1 MTRQMYTIDHVFGIS
16 RDLPLNYVAR
26 HSADDELVANLTR
39 DKHVVIYGSSK
50 QGKTCLRKHCLK
62 EEDYITVQCSNKWTI
77 AELHSNILKR
87 AGYEIELS
95 NKKSITGKNK
105 INASLGVKTPLL
117 SAKIGGEGGTEESSE
132 VEKKELELDPED
144 ANDIIGALQ
153 EIGFSKY
160 IVLEDF
166 HYLTQ
171 ECQRD
176 FAIAL
181 KAFHEKSALCFLIV
195 GVWLE
200 ENRLV
205 VYNGDLTGR
214 IVAINADKWT
224 NEELSKVID
233 LGAELLNVQ
242 FTDDT
247 KRSLISGA
255 NESVYIVQEACRQ
268 ICIQSGV
275 TKTSDTPR
283 QIGQNVDV
291 RSIITAVVNQQNA
304 RYLSFVTQFA
314 EGFQQTRLEMYKWIL
329 YPILRSE
336 SQALEQGL
344 RYSVI
349 RRLLEENHPLGEKLN
364 LGNLTQALL
373 STASLQVSKGIT
385 PIILDYDQ
393 TNRKLNIVDR
403 GFLLWLEHEDK
414 QELLEEVGLPSQN
427 DTQIRLPVEIKKLES
442 PD

>member
-181 KAFHEKSALCFLIV
+181 KAFHEKSTLCFLIV

-214 IVAINADKWT
+214 IVAINA
-224 NEELSKVID
+224 SY
-233 LGAELLNVQ
+233 
-242 FTDDT
+242 
-247 KRSLISGA
+247 KRRAG
-255 NESVYIVQEACRQ
+255 
-268 ICIQSGV
+268 
-275 TKTSDTPR
+275 
-283 QIGQNVDV
+283 
-291 RSIITAVVNQQNA
+291 RSAFRVASQRPLTLQGRSA
-304 RYLSFVTQFA
+304 RTW
-314 EGFQQTRLEMYKWIL
+314 M
-329 YPILRSE
+329 
-336 SQALEQGL
+336 
-344 RYSVI
+344 
-349 RRLLEENHPLGEKLN
+349 
-364 LGNLTQALL
+364 
-373 STASLQVSKGIT
+373 
-385 PIILDYDQ
+385 LDPSS
-393 TNRKLNIVDR
+393 
-403 GFLLWLEHEDK
+403 
-414 QELLEEVGLPSQN
+414 LPSSTSKMLGISHLSPNSQ
-427 DTQIRLPVEIKKLES
+427 RAFSKLA
-442 PD
+442 